1 MFVILKGS
9 FKEVTPLFMLL
20 LALLN
25 VLGTPGHTVTPGTV
39 LEQILVC
46 LSTDCT
52 HPGVV
57 TQVHLPLFAGSSQL
71 MRQSINKSVPSQL
84 LTNVLDSKLLC

>member
-1 MFVILKGS
+1 MLVILKGS

-25 VLGTPGHTVTPGTV
+25 VLGTPGHTMTPGTI
-39 LEQILVC
+39 LEQILVG

-57 TQVHLPLFAGSSQL
+57 TQVHLPLPAWSTQL
-71 MRQSINKSVPSQL
+71 MRKSINKSVPSQL
-84 LTNVLDSKLLC
+84 LTNMLDSKLLC